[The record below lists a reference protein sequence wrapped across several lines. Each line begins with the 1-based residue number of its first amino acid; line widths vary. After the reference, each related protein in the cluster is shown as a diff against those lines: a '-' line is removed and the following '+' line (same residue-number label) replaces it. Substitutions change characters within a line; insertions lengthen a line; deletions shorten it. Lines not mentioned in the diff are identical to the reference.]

1 MLFYVDCLRPDKES
15 HITTTWFLKAVESTH
30 QTHNKY
36 IYHKIWTV
44 NALPIETSKTMD
56 AGCSRPK
63 QATGVT
69 FVVAM
74 AAAASSSSSS
84 HNDFGLMLMQFYRES
99 HMSSNW
105 NNHNNNNKAKIKR
118 LQIGAAYARCRP

>member
-1 MLFYVDCLRPDKES
+1 MLFYVDCLRPDKEA

-44 NALPIETSKTMD
+44 NALPIEISKTMD

-74 AAAASSSSSS
+74 AASSSSSS
-84 HNDFGLMLMQFYRES
+84 HNDFGLMLMQLYRES

-118 LQIGAAYARCRP
+118 LQIGAACTRCRP

>member
-1 MLFYVDCLRPDKES
+1 MLFYVDCLRPDKEA
-15 HITTTWFLKAVESTH
+15 HITTTWFPKAIESTH

-44 NALPIETSKTMD
+44 NALPIEISKTMD

-74 AAAASSSSSS
+74 AAASSSSSS
-84 HNDFGLMLMQFYRES
+84 HNDFGLMLMQLYRES

-105 NNHNNNNKAKIKR
+105 NNHNNNNNNAKIKR
-118 LQIGAAYARCRP
+118 LQIGAACARCRP